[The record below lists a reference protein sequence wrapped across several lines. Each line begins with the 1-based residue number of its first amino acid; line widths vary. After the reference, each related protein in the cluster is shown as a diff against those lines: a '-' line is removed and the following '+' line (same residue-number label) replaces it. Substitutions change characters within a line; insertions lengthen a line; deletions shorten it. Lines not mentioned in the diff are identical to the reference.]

1 MMPWNKEF
9 QVPLGLFGLIVVQFF
24 CAVFFIGDV
33 VADYRAMG
41 GFTGG
46 VHFWFE
52 VLAALSLLVTIT
64 FEAGL
69 LMRMLRRAAHLQ
81 GRL

>member
-1 MMPWNKEF
+1 MPSYKEF

-41 GFTGG
+41 GFSGG

-52 VLAALSLLVTIT
+52 VLA
-64 FEAGL
+64 
-69 LMRMLRRAAHLQ
+69 R
-81 GRL
+81 